1 MPLNKGGNPA
11 APSLKGR
18 ALGYLSRREYSRLE
32 LSRKL
37 EPHVE
42 EGDDL
47 AALLDWL
54 EREGWLSDARFA
66 QSLVHRRAGRYGA
79 SRVVG
84 ELKRHALDGNLLE
97 ALSDALRDSEAE
109 RARAVWQK
117 KFGTLPATAAERAKQ
132 VRFLAMRGF
141 SHGIISRLLRG
152 AFDDMQEDAPADP
165 SDGSGSAGFE

>member
-1 MPLNKGGNPA
+1 LPLNKDGKAA

-37 EPHVE
+37 EPYAE
-42 EGDDL
+42 AGDDL
-47 AALLDWL
+47 PALLDTL

-84 ELKRHALDGNLLE
+84 ELKRHALDANLLE
-97 ALSDALRDSEAE
+97 TLSDALRDSEAG
-109 RARAVWQK
+109 RAQAVWQK
-117 KFGTLPATAAERAKQ
+117 KFGTLPTTPAERAKQ
-132 VRFLAMRGF
+132 TRFLAMRGF
-141 SHGIISRLLRG
+141 SHSIISRLLRG
-152 AFDDMQEDAPADP
+152 AFDEMSDEAPDYPADEP
-165 SDGSGSAGFE
+165 DYPAN